1 MSKITIAGDAVA
13 ITSANT
19 LEELKTISKYRPK
32 ALRLMGGEDGKELQF
47 AILVR
52 EGAAGSIN
60 ANGATFGR
68 TANDGS
74 GKACITVM
82 LPDDISVKSDVKE
95 YVADAFGGAV
105 MNLNKLEETLP
116 AVLSEIKADKDK
128 VMAGITVA

>member
-19 LEELKTISKYRPK
+19 LEELKTIAKYRPK

-82 LPDDISVKSDVKE
+82 LPDDIQGDVKE

-105 MNLNKLEETLP
+105 MNLNKLEATLP
-116 AVLSEIKADKDK
+116 AVLTEIKADKDK
-128 VMAGITVA
+128 VMSGITVA

>member
-19 LEELKTISKYRPK
+19 LEELKTIAKYRPK

-47 AILVR
+47 AVLVR

-68 TANDGS
+68 VSNDGS
-74 GKACITVM
+74 DKACITVM
-82 LPDDISVKSDVKE
+82 LPEGIKGDVKE
-95 YVADAFGGAV
+95 YVADALGGAV
-105 MNLNKLEETLP
+105 MRLNELEEKLP
-116 AVLSEIKADKDK
+116 AVLTEIQADKAK
-128 VMAGITVA
+128 VMSGITVA